1 MSSAAVVCAVP
12 LAELAHS
19 LLESHHCMADWK
31 QITARIRRARS
42 GKDPAGQL
50 TNLFSKTRD
59 AMVAFELARYFE
71 SKGNTADAG
80 RWYLTAAERFRR
92 ADWKTKAQE
101 CATRLGA
108 TEAADVPAGPAH
120 EAEPPRSAPEVETR
134 AEPEAQAESANSEQP
149 AVAAEDVSQAPANSA
164 PPPSASSDRQR
175 QRRGR
180 RGGRDPRQPRRGS
193 HAQPPSRERER
204 ERQPQQTT
212 VAHTDHEEAPE
223 SPVTSSRSSEQVSET
238 PVAPSVRGRFGDPG
252 LASRMTQL
260 EMNFRRLLACPPC
273 SISDAEKAPAGPGV
287 WVLTD
292 SDMSTYYYVE
302 PCQTLRVAIPHLLRG
317 SAARRGDSIKPRLA
331 EHLGIPETRV
341 AKYLADHCV
350 VRWLQMDEDASHF
363 AHFLIAVLH
372 PELNE

>member
-1 MSSAAVVCAVP
+1 
-12 LAELAHS
+12 
-19 LLESHHCMADWK
+19 MADWK

-50 TNLFSKTRD
+50 ANLFSKTRD

-101 CATRLGA
+101 NATRLGA
-108 TEAADVPAGPAH
+108 TEPAEIPAPPAHDAEATQAAAAPDEAAPQQEAVDVETATASAETHEEVSPAPAEKPPAAAD
-120 EAEPPRSAPEVETR
+120 RSR
-134 AEPEAQAESANSEQP
+134 HSRS
-149 AVAAEDVSQAPANSA
+149 
-164 PPPSASSDRQR
+164 
-175 QRRGR
+175 R
-180 RGGRDPRQPRRGS
+180 RGGRDQRHARRGS
-193 HAQPPSRERER
+193 PSAPARERAQEHTPAR
-204 ERQPQQTT
+204 NVRAEEETPE
-212 VAHTDHEEAPE
+212 VAPKRAEVA
-223 SPVTSSRSSEQVSET
+223 ET
-238 PVAPSVRGRFGDPG
+238 PVAAPGIRGRFGDPG

-260 EMNFRRLLACPPC
+260 EMNFRRLLACAPC
-273 SISDAEKAPAGPGV
+273 LLEDADKAPAGPGV

-292 SDMSTYYYVE
+292 SDLSTYYYVE

-317 SAARRGDSIKPRLA
+317 SSARRAESIKPRLA

-350 VRWLQMDEDASHF
+350 VRWLQMDDDASHF
-363 AHFLIAVLH
+363 AHFLIAVLR
-372 PELNE
+372 PALNE

>member
-1 MSSAAVVCAVP
+1 
-12 LAELAHS
+12 
-19 LLESHHCMADWK
+19 MADWK

-71 SKGNTADAG
+71 SKGNNADAG

-101 CATRLGA
+101 SASRLGA
-108 TEAADVPAGPAH
+108 TEPAEIPAPTPRNADAAPA
-120 EAEPPRSAPEVETR
+120 AEPGKAAIDEPAETQQEVSNSPEPEQVSAPAT
-134 AEPEAQAESANSEQP
+134 EPP
-149 AVAAEDVSQAPANSA
+149 A
-164 PPPSASSDRQR
+164 PSATDSNR

-180 RGGRDPRQPRRGS
+180 RGGRDQRPPRRGS
-193 HAQPPSRERER
+193 HTAAQRDRREEPAPSPARPVREESA
-204 ERQPQQTT
+204 PQ
-212 VAHTDHEEAPE
+212 
-223 SPVTSSRSSEQVSET
+223 T
-238 PVAPSVRGRFGDPG
+238 PVSRPAEPSPSPELPVSSSMRGRFGDPG
-252 LASRMTQL
+252 LSSRLTQL

-273 SISDAEKAPAGPGV
+273 ALGDADKAPAGPGV

-292 SDMSTYYYVE
+292 SDMSSYYYVE

-317 SAARRGDSIKPRLA
+317 SSARRGESIKPRLA
-331 EHLGIPETRV
+331 EHLGIPENRV
-341 AKYLADHCV
+341 AKYLSEHCV

-363 AHFLIAVLH
+363 AHFLIAVLR
-372 PELNE
+372 PTLNE

>member
-1 MSSAAVVCAVP
+1 MKKSGIGRLRDHSIGW
-12 LAELAHS
+12 LAKMRVS
-19 LLESHHCMADWK
+19 LLEFPDRMADWK

-101 CATRLGA
+101 SAARLGA
-108 TEAADVPAGPAH
+108 TEPAEIPAPAAKVQPGEPENGSLPKLP
-120 EAEPPRSAPEVETR
+120 EAETPEPSSPEPEKTPEPL
-134 AEPEAQAESANSEQP
+134 AEPVAGS
-149 AVAAEDVSQAPANSA
+149 AAE
-164 PPPSASSDRQR
+164 PSR

-180 RGGRDPRQPRRGS
+180 RGGRDQRPPRRG
-193 HAQPPSRERER
+193 AQAPASRERPAEPAPAHSRREEVAER
-204 ERQPQQTT
+204 
-212 VAHTDHEEAPE
+212 APIQRPAE
-223 SPVTSSRSSEQVSET
+223 SAAEVPLASSM
-238 PVAPSVRGRFGDPG
+238 RGRFGDPG
-252 LASRMTQL
+252 LSSRLTQL

-273 SISDAEKAPAGPGV
+273 ALDDAEKAPAGPGV

-317 SAARRGDSIKPRLA
+317 GSARKGDSIKPRLA

-341 AKYLADHCV
+341 GKYLSEHCV
-350 VRWLQMDEDASHF
+350 VRWLQMDDDASHF
-363 AHFLIAVLH
+363 AHFLIAVLR
-372 PELNE
+372 PALNE

>member
-1 MSSAAVVCAVP
+1 MRARTEAFVR
-12 LAELAHS
+12 LAKMRTS
-19 LLESHHCMADWK
+19 LLEFPHCMADWK

-101 CATRLGA
+101 SATRLGA
-108 TEAADVPAGPAH
+108 TEPAEVPPQLSKAA
-120 EAEPPRSAPEVETR
+120 EASP
-134 AEPEAQAESANSEQP
+134 AEPENVPRADSPEARGSAASSPEPEKTPEPIAEPA
-149 AVAAEDVSQAPANSA
+149 AVAAETS
-164 PPPSASSDRQR
+164 R

-180 RGGRDPRQPRRGS
+180 RGGREQR
-193 HAQPPSRERER
+193 PSRRSSQAPALRER
-204 ERQPQQTT
+204 RSESAAAPSVRQ
-212 VAHTDHEEAPE
+212 EAPE
-223 SPVTSSRSSEQVSET
+223 RAPVQRPVETAPET
-238 PVAPSVRGRFGDPG
+238 PAASSMRGRFGDPG
-252 LASRMTQL
+252 LSSRLTQL

-273 SISDAEKAPAGPGV
+273 ALGDAEKAPAGPGV

-292 SDMSTYYYVE
+292 SDLTTYYYVE

-317 SAARRGDSIKPRLA
+317 SAARRGDSLKPRLA

-341 AKYLADHCV
+341 AKYLAEHCV
-350 VRWLQMDEDASHF
+350 VRWLQMDDDASHF
-363 AHFLIAVLH
+363 AHFLIAVLR
-372 PELNE
+372 PTLNE

>member
-1 MSSAAVVCAVP
+1 
-12 LAELAHS
+12 
-19 LLESHHCMADWK
+19 MADWK

-101 CATRLGA
+101 SATRLGA
-108 TEAADVPAGPAH
+108 TEPAEIPVPPAKVAEAHVAEPQNAPTSESAEAETAEPNLPEPEEISGHTREPVAVPA
-120 EAEPPRSAPEVETR
+120 AEPT
-134 AEPEAQAESANSEQP
+134 
-149 AVAAEDVSQAPANSA
+149 
-164 PPPSASSDRQR
+164 R

-180 RGGRDPRQPRRGS
+180 RAGRDPRPPRRS
-193 HAQPPSRERER
+193 SQAPASSERHAAAPRPAQSS
-204 ERQPQQTT
+204 PQ
-212 VAHTDHEEAPE
+212 EAPE
-223 SPVTSSRSSEQVSET
+223 RAASQRSTEN
-238 PVAPSVRGRFGDPG
+238 VAEVPLASSVRGRFGDPG
-252 LASRMTQL
+252 LSSRLTQL

-273 SISDAEKAPAGPGV
+273 ALSDAEKAPAGPGV

-292 SDMSTYYYVE
+292 ADMSTYYYVE

-317 SAARRGDSIKPRLA
+317 GTARRADSIKPQLA

-341 AKYLADHCV
+341 GKYLAEHCV
-350 VRWLQMDEDASHF
+350 VRWLQMDDDASHF
-363 AHFLIAVLH
+363 AHFLIAVLR
-372 PELNE
+372 PALNA